1 MFYPLYKVMYL
12 VKLIHSCGEG
22 NGWRA
27 MLSNRFGL
35 PSAKDQLYNGK
46 QLLPV
51 GTDCFLLEWTSFQ
64 KGFSVQK
71 KQTETNIL
79 AFVKYDGK

>member
-1 MFYPLYKVMYL
+1 MWGGEWV
-12 VKLIHSCGEG
+12 EG
-22 NGWRA
+22 NAVKSVWSPFCKG
-27 MLSNRFGL
+27 
-35 PSAKDQLYNGK
+35 QLYNGK
-46 QLLPV
+46 HLLPV
-51 GTDCFLLEWTSFQ
+51 GTDYFLLEWISFQ